1 MSSASGDSKPN
12 WRCRFWGNRPW
23 GSTARICIHAL
34 IFTLV
39 YQWTMRLTVGLMGNL
54 IGDMGGSEITDL
66 SGRKYLSFV
75 ILLSVPM
82 GLSTSWMFVAPLA
95 LSWATFF
102 EFLRQWNSWWRAS
115 VVVFLGWLLITGLVY
130 SALTYFA
137 TQDIAGYV
145 AGHWEGTHSA
155 VYAAVM
161 RPILQG
167 LIDGIGPAYVLGY
180 SLQWATLLTALIAI
194 PWWWLHRQRAASPRE
209 GAARE

>member
-1 MSSASGDSKPN
+1 MVGL
-12 WRCRFWGNRPW
+12 
-23 GSTARICIHAL
+23 TA
-34 IFTLV
+34 
-39 YQWTMRLTVGLMGNL
+39 GLMGNL
-54 IGDMGGSEITDL
+54 IDDMGGSEVTDP
-66 SGRKYLSFV
+66 SGKKYLGFIYVFFWIFALVMTSCLQ
-75 ILLSVPM
+75 IPSV
-82 GLSTSWMFVAPLA
+82 LI
-95 LSWATFF
+95 WAGFF
-102 EFLRQWNSWWRAS
+102 EFLRTRSARWHYGVAA
-115 VVVFLGWLLITGLVY
+115 FLGWLLITGLVY

-145 AGHWEGTHSA
+145 AGHWEGSHSA